1 MPDLAPLDLALAAK
15 RVRQPVETIAD
26 NAIDSLGARRDEDS
40 RKLSCHSSGH
50 AFPRT
55 EAVVNDMGPGGGFIL
70 WRCYR
75 TRSRLLRKFTRSG
88 RYALLGVCIAV
99 TS

>member
-1 MPDLAPLDLALAAK
+1 VPDMDPLDLALAAK

-40 RKLSCHSSGH
+40 RELSCHCSGH

-55 EAVVNDMGPGGGFIL
+55 EVVVNDMGPGGSFIL
-70 WRCYR
+70 CRCCR
-75 TRSRLLRKFTRSG
+75 TRSRHCRRFTRLG
-88 RYALLGVCIAV
+88 RFALLGVGVAV
-99 TS
+99 MS